1 MSVKA
6 SRRQI
11 SMAYWAGCVQE
22 WRGKGIAQTSINR
35 MLIEMVEYSKVHY
48 FGDAAVILEIADGK
62 RAA

>member
-1 MSVKA
+1 
-6 SRRQI
+6 
-11 SMAYWAGCVQE
+11 MAYWAGCVQE